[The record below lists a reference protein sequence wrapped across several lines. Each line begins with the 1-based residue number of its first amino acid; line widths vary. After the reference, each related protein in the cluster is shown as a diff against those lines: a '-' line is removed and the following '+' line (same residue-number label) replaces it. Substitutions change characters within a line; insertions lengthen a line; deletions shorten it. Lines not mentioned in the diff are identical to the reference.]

1 MFFYSNS
8 KHISYT
14 ATANKMVKQKK
25 PALINKSNSHDITLV
40 QEDNNKLQAHKVM
53 LSAPNP
59 KICKFHNSG
68 YCKFK
73 STCINIHHLQICTQI
88 KCINKLCENR
98 HPIDCHCGVKCR
110 RKMECKYVHNRNDLV
125 MMKLAN
131 KDKEISE
138 LKVHIENLIQKKDTE
153 INEININI
161 KEVRQINEKLNKEK
175 DNIIKENITLKNEI
189 KD

>member
-1 MFFYSNS
+1 
-8 KHISYT
+8 
-14 ATANKMVKQKK
+14 
-25 PALINKSNSHDITLV
+25 
-40 QEDNNKLQAHKVM
+40 
-53 LSAPNP
+53 
-59 KICKFHNSG
+59 
-68 YCKFK
+68 
-73 STCINIHHLQICTQI
+73 
-88 KCINKLCENR
+88 
-98 HPIDCHCGVKCR
+98 
-110 RKMECKYVHNRNDLV
+110 MECKYVHNRNDLV